1 MSEHSHHHGHTTSHS
16 HESDAEL
23 AEMLN
28 LDAIILGSYLDD
40 ATEWAAELAPN
51 PAIIMDVGAGSG
63 SGTVALAQRFPQAS
77 IVAIDK
83 SSGMLKEVL
92 TVSDGLGLASQVST
106 LEADLD
112 HAWPASAAADLIWAS
127 SSLHELA
134 DPERTMEDMFAALN
148 PGGRLLVME
157 MDSLPRFLPASAFP
171 GLESRLHAALAQQG
185 WNAHPDWHSGLV
197 RAGFIS
203 IEQRSFPTVGSA
215 TPELTARY
223 ARAFLSRIRRAMVG
237 LASPEDLLSLD
248 VLLADG
254 PESLMRR
261 SDLQVQ
267 GSRTGWAA
275 LKA

>member
-1 MSEHSHHHGHTTSHS
+1 
-16 HESDAEL
+16 
-23 AEMLN
+23 MLN
-28 LDAIILGSYLDD
+28 LDALILGSYLED
-40 ATEWAAELAPN
+40 ATEWAAELAPD

-63 SGTVALAQRFPQAS
+63 AGTVALARRFPEAS

-83 SSGMLKEVL
+83 SAGMLKEVVV
-92 TVSDGLGLASQVST
+92 VSAGLGFAGQVST
-106 LEADLD
+106 LQADLD
-112 HAWPASAAADLIWAS
+112 DAWPASAAADLIWAS

-134 DPERTMEDMFAALN
+134 DPQDTMRDMFAALN

-171 GLESRLHAALAQQG
+171 GLESRLHAALVQQG
-185 WNAHPDWHSGLV
+185 WNAHPDWRSGLE
-197 RAGFIS
+197 RAGFTS

-223 ARAFLSRIRRAMVG
+223 ARTFLSRIRRAVVG
-237 LASPEDLLSLD
+237 LASPEDLISLD
-248 VLLADG
+248 LLLADG
-254 PESLMRR
+254 PDSLVRR
-261 SDLQVQ
+261 TDLQVH